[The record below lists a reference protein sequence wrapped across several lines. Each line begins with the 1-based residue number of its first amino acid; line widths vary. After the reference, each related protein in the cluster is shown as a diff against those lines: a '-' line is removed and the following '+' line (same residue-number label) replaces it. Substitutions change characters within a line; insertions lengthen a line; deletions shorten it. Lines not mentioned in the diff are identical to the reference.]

1 MLPEWFSWVDICA
14 RLLLIVNMS
23 YEMVQ
28 FEKYW
33 KNLMDTI
40 RLAEQIKVMQ
50 RQAETM
56 REPPV
61 LKNTKVNVDDGM
73 MSVWE

>member
-1 MLPEWFSWVDICA
+1 
-14 RLLLIVNMS
+14 MS